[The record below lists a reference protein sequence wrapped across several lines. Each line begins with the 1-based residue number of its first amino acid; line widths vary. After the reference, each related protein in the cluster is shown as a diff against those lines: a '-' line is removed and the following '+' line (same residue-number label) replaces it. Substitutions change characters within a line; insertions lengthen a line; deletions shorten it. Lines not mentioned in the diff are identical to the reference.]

1 MIQIDHCISKSLLGG
16 IAISACGFIF
26 LSCSNIIFA
35 TLLSAAVLLSI
46 NVFDFNSFVDKCGFI
61 SDTSDIRR
69 LVLVLCL
76 NLFTVFLFG
85 LLLSYFV
92 PGISSTADWIVT
104 ARLNTPITALIIK
117 SIIAGFLIML
127 SISLLK
133 SESRN
138 NIILSLLCIS
148 GFIYSGCMHCILD
161 TFYYSASSMLYDNF
175 ECVALNTVL
184 AILFNFIG
192 GVLCNLLV
200 NKSIIYTSIK

>member
-1 MIQIDHCISKSLLGG
+1 MIQIEHCISKSLLGG
-16 IAISACGFIF
+16 ITVSACGFIF

-46 NVFDFNSFVDKCGFI
+46 NIFDFNLFVDKCGFI

-76 NLFTVFLFG
+76 NLLTVFLFG
-85 LLLSYFV
+85 LLFGYFV
-92 PGISSTADWIVT
+92 PSISSAADVIVT
-104 ARLNTPITALIIK
+104 ARLNTPTTALIIK

-148 GFIYSGCMHCILD
+148 GFIYSGCVHCILD

-175 ECVALNTVL
+175 GWIALNTAL

-192 GVLCNLLV
+192 GVLYNLLV
-200 NKSIIYTSIK
+200 NKSIIHSYIK

>member
-16 IAISACGFIF
+16 ITVSVCGFIF

-46 NVFDFNSFVDKCGFI
+46 NIFDFNLFVDKCCFI
-61 SDTSDIRR
+61 SDTGDVRR

-92 PGISSTADWIVT
+92 PGISSVADGIVT

-138 NIILSLLCIS
+138 SIILSLMCIS

-161 TFYYSASSMLYDNF
+161 TFYYCASNMLYDNF
-175 ECVALNTVL
+175 GWVALNTIL

-192 GVLCNLLV
+192 GVLYNLLV
-200 NKSIIYTSIK
+200 NKSIIHSSIK

>member
-16 IAISACGFIF
+16 ITVSVCGFIF
-26 LSCSNIIFA
+26 LSCSNVIFA
-35 TLLSAAVLLSI
+35 ALLSAAVLLLI
-46 NVFDFNSFVDKCGFI
+46 NIFDFNSFVDKCGFI
-61 SDTSDIRR
+61 SDTSDVRR

-92 PGISSTADWIVT
+92 PGISSTADGIVT

-133 SESRN
+133 SENRN

-175 ECVALNTVL
+175 GCVALNTVL

-200 NKSIIYTSIK
+200 NKSIIYNSIK

>member
-1 MIQIDHCISKSLLGG
+1 MIQIEHCVSKSLLGG
-16 IAISACGFIF
+16 ITVSVCGFIF
-26 LSCSNIIFA
+26 LSCSNIILA
-35 TLLSAAVLLSI
+35 TLLSAAVLMSI
-46 NVFDFNSFVDKCGFI
+46 NIFDFNLFVDKCGFI

-76 NLFTVFLFG
+76 NLLTVFLFG
-85 LLLSYFV
+85 LLFGYFV
-92 PGISSTADWIVT
+92 PSISSAADVIVT
-104 ARLNTPITALIIK
+104 TRLNMPVTALIIK
-117 SIIAGFLIML
+117 SIISGFLIML

-148 GFIYSGCMHCILD
+148 GFIYSGCVHCILD

-175 ECVALNTVL
+175 GRIALNTAL

-192 GVLCNLLV
+192 GVLYNLLV
-200 NKSIIYTSIK
+200 NKSIIHSYTK

>member
-16 IAISACGFIF
+16 ITVSVCGFLF

-46 NVFDFNSFVDKCGFI
+46 NVFDFNLFVDKCGFI
-61 SDTSDIRR
+61 SDTGDVRR
-69 LVLVLCL
+69 LVLVLFL

-85 LLLSYFV
+85 LLFGYFV
-92 PGISSTADWIVT
+92 PSISSAADEIVT

-148 GFIYSGCMHCILD
+148 GFIYSGCTHCILD
-161 TFYYSASSMLYDNF
+161 TFYYSACNMLYDNF
-175 ECVALNTVL
+175 GRIALNTVL
-184 AILFNFIG
+184 AVLFNFIG
-192 GVLCNLLV
+192 GVLYSLLV
-200 NKSIIYTSIK
+200 NKSIIHSSIK